1 MRSNCGLKKI
11 GLRLLFTGPTLF
23 IFFSVVILPF
33 LYGIYLT
40 FTDWNGI
47 SAQHQFIG
55 LKNYLAVF
63 LDVHFWTSL
72 SLTMKYVI
80 VSVVLINLISFVLAY
95 LLTVGLKGENLYRA
109 GFFTPNLIGGIVLG
123 FLWQFIFS
131 NVLVYVGKGLG
142 IEVLAKSWLS
152 DPSSAFW
159 ALVWV
164 TVWQY
169 SGYMM
174 VIYIGGLLNVP
185 KDLLEAASIDGATG
199 FVRLTRI
206 ILPLIVPSMI
216 VSVFLSLQ
224 RSFMVYD
231 LNLSLT
237 GGGPY
242 KSTEMVSMFVY
253 RKAFLSQQ
261 YGVGQAE
268 AFVLFVVVALITL
281 TQVYFSKK
289 REVEA

>member
-1 MRSNCGLKKI
+1 MRSKNGLKKI

-80 VSVVLINLISFVLAY
+80 ISVVLINLISFVLAY